1 MKYKIF
7 NILKKIFSI
16 VLTTITS
23 LFIILAV
30 YNFISVK
37 VLKNDYSNVF
47 GYTLF
52 EVISGSMSPKIKKW
66 DVILVE
72 LNSDYKKG
80 DIVTYK
86 SKDGAYITHRII
98 EINGD
103 TYITKG
109 DSNNTIDSP
118 ISKKMIIGKEVKVI
132 GNLAIWIKVFT
143 TPKVIISILTTVIII
158 AYTINVIETEAKE
171 KEKNNRNTDNNK
183 KEKNVEKARVLE
195 MVMSNNKLK
204 IEIVLL
210 LTLLLLLLFLVPYT
224 LSRFKSEARSDVS
237 IDYAFFIV
245 NDDYNHKNITLTD
258 MQPGDT
264 YDYVFTVSNNDG
276 EDRTE
281 VTTSYYI
288 DLRATTNLPYTYS
301 LFLIEGNNETNIV
314 TSTDT
319 IQDDDGMYF
328 KQMLTSS
335 REFGFDAD
343 EVDTYRLVVNFSTD
357 YKSYEY
363 QGIAENIEINV
374 HAKQVLD
381 TDN

>member
-1 MKYKIF
+1 MKYRIF
-7 NILKKIFSI
+7 NVVKKLFTII
-16 VLTTITS
+16 LTTITS
-23 LFIILAV
+23 LFLILAV
-30 YNFISVK
+30 YNFVSVK
-37 VLKNDYSNVF
+37 VLGHDYSNVF

-66 DVILVE
+66 DVILVK
-72 LNSDYKKG
+72 LDSKYKVG

-86 SKDGAYITHRII
+86 SKDGAFITHRII
-98 EINGD
+98 EIQGD

-118 ISKKMIIGKEVKVI
+118 ISKKMIAGKVVKTI
-132 GNLAIWIKVFT
+132 GNLSAWIKVFT
-143 TPKVIISILTTVIII
+143 TPKVILSVLTTIII
-158 AYTINVIETEAKE
+158 TVYTVNIIGADFKGKENADKNKTKKESKNE
-171 KEKNNRNTDNNK
+171 KERI
-183 KEKNVEKARVLE
+183 LE

-210 LTLLLLLLFLVPYT
+210 MTLLLLLLFLVPYT

-264 YDYVFTVSNNDG
+264 YDYVFTVSNTDG

-288 DLRATTNLPYTYS
+288 DLRATTNLPYTYE
-301 LFLIEGNNETNIV
+301 LYLIDGNSETNII
-314 TSTDT
+314 SSQET

-328 KQMLTSS
+328 KKMLTSS
-335 REFGFDAD
+335 REFGFDTD
-343 EVDTYRLVVNFSTD
+343 ETDTYRLVVKFLND
-357 YKSYEY
+357 YKSFKY

-374 HAKQVLD
+374 NAKQVLES
-381 TDN
+381 DN